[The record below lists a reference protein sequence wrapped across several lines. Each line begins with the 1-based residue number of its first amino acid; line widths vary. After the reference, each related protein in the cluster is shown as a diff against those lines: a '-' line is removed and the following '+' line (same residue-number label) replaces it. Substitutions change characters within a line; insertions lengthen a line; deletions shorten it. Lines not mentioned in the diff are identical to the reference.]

1 MLNNTQVLDS
11 FIKMA
16 VQLKTITDTEIVEQM
31 ASVPGADFDEIC
43 NTLTK
48 AGVQIIPGGE
58 VSPDEGLEGVDTPE
72 SDWDGGSMDSLHM
85 YLHEI
90 GQYPLLTQKEERELS
105 DIMIAGRKAEEALSV
120 RKKLS
125 DEQKA
130 KLDAQVKAG
139 KRQSRSWS
147 NAISVLLFIWP
158 VLSREAN
165 CICLT

>member
-85 YLHEI
+85 WAVSA
-90 GQYPLLTQKEERELS
+90 S
-105 DIMIAGRKAEEALSV
+105 DTEGGEGTFRHN
-120 RKKLS
+120 
-125 DEQKA
+125 DC
-130 KLDAQVKAG
+130 
-139 KRQSRSWS
+139 WS
-147 NAISVLLFIWP
+147 
-158 VLSREAN
+158 EG
-165 CICLT
+165 